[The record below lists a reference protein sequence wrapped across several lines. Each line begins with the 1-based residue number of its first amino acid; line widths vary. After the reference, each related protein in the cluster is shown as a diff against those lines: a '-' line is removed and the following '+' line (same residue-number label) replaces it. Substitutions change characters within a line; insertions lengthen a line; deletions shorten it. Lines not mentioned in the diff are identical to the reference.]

1 MLTRHTGRCHLGNP
15 AWLYLS
21 SVLGEDQVALW
32 LDPDA
37 PLIPGRVNV
46 APVSLIGDRSPQCD
60 LFVSTWALSEST
72 RASQDF
78 VADRDWFGA
87 DHLLLAYSQ
96 GDRIFSDS
104 GHLGELAR
112 DAGAVEESIDI
123 LDPFPTDHFYAFR

>member
-1 MLTRHTGRCHLGNP
+1 M
-15 AWLYLS
+15 
-21 SVLGEDQVALW
+21 ALW